1 MRMKKM
7 ITWINRIITGVLMI
21 FIVVV
26 AGVIISSKMSGG
38 MPDIFGYQL
47 KIVLSGSMEP
57 RIQTGSVI
65 AVKSLDEEERT
76 QLQKGDVIT
85 FKEDEN
91 MLITHRV
98 IDVISTNSGVQYTTK
113 GDNNNT
119 QDSNPVSAE
128 NVVAKYNG
136 FTVPYAGYLINF
148 SQSPNGSILFMILP
162 GVLMLGY
169 SIISIWRVLRQV
181 EESGKTGSRTKGQ
194 EPCPKFLED

>member
-1 MRMKKM
+1 M
-7 ITWINRIITGVLMI
+7 VV
-21 FIVVV
+21 IVAV
-26 AGVIISSKMSGG
+26 AGVILSSKMTGG

-47 KIVLSGSMEP
+47 KTVLSGSMEP

-98 IDVISTNSGVQYTTK
+98 IDVISTNSGVQYATK

-119 QDSNPVSAE
+119 PDSSLVLAN
-128 NVVAKYNG
+128 NVVAEYNG
-136 FTVPYAGYLINF
+136 FTIPYAGYLINF

-181 EESGKTGSRTKGQ
+181 EERQNTNSN
-194 EPCPKFLED
+194 EA